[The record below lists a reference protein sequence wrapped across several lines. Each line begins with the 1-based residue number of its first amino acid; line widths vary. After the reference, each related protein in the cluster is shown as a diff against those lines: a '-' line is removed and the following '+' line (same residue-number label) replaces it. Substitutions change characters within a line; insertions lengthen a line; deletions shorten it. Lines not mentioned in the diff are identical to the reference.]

1 MRSFA
6 LLLALLLIPVGLP
19 PDGASAQDTAP
30 SISDETD
37 LAPPATKA
45 ERIDLLFETLMT
57 SKDRQLAEEA
67 ERGIIKLWHES
78 GSDTVDLLMSWAL
91 EAMEDKRYPRA
102 LDFLDRVVVMEP
114 DYVEGWNKRATV
126 HFLLDDYSRSIA
138 DIARVLE
145 LESRH
150 FGALSGLGIIL
161 RGLGDK
167 EQAIA
172 AYERALEVNPY
183 LEGAREALD
192 ELDAETRG
200 MEL

>member
-6 LLLALLLIPVGLP
+6 LILTLFSVSGMLGAPSALAEE
-19 PDGASAQDTAP
+19 TAP
-30 SISDETD
+30 SIAEEV
-37 LAPPATKA
+37 AAPATKA

-57 SKDRQLAEEA
+57 SKDKQLAEEA
-67 ERGIIKLWHES
+67 EQAILKLWHES

-102 LDFLDRVVVMEP
+102 LDFLDRVVLLEP
-114 DYVEGWNKRATV
+114 DFVEGWNKRATV

-138 DIARVLE
+138 DISRVLA

-150 FGALSGLGIIL
+150 FGALSGFGIIM
-161 RGLGDK
+161 RALGEN

-172 AYERALEVNPY
+172 AYERALQVNPY
-183 LEGAREALD
+183 LDGAREALD
-192 ELDAETRG
+192 ALDAETRG
-200 MEL
+200 QEL